1 MSQAAISTFLY
12 SWLVLAVVLFAL
24 IVLRAYS
31 PSQASV
37 MERNARIPFE
47 NEKRDDDLS

>member
-1 MSQAAISTFLY
+1 MFQATISTLLY

-24 IVLRAYS
+24 LVLHAYS
-31 PSQASV
+31 PSRARA